1 MREEDL
7 HYAGGVI
14 DADGSIQLRVGK
26 QSNTNLGYQADP
38 YIKVRQMA
46 NLNRD
51 CQNPYD
57 GKYRLHY
64 IGGLFDSDAWL
75 MIHVAKSKTTRLG
88 YQATPK
94 IGIEMKI
101 VEDDNP
107 TREVVEEVFKEAGS
121 KPTSAVRERD
131 GKSPTWVLQ
140 SNGRQAL
147 SVLELLKPYLRLK
160 QNHAEAILSVDWDRV
175 QKDKDAFIE
184 AMEVR
189 DEIRSDS
196 KQESKY
202 DAEYFHEEFAPD
214 SKSATNVD
222 W

>member
-7 HYAGGVI
+7 HYVGGVI
-14 DADGSIQLRVGK
+14 DGDGSIQLRVGK
-26 QSNTNLGYQADP
+26 QPGTDFGFQADA
-38 YIKVRQMA
+38 YIKVRQLA
-46 NLNRD
+46 GINRN
-51 CQNPYD
+51 CQIHYNGNY
-57 GKYRLHY
+57 KLHY
-64 IGGLFDSDAWL
+64 IGGLFDCDSW
-75 MIHVAKSKTTRLG
+75 ITIEVSKSKSINIG
-88 YQATPK
+88 YQASPK
-94 IGIEMKI
+94 IGIEMKTT
-101 VEDDNP
+101 EDDNP
-107 TREVVEEVFKEAGS
+107 TREIVEEIFKEAGS
-121 KPTSAVRERD
+121 KPTSTVRERD

-160 QNHAEAILSVDWDRV
+160 QDHAEAILSVDWDNV
-175 QKDKDAFIE
+175 HSDKDTFIE

-202 DAEYFHEEFAPD
+202 DAEYFREEFAPN
-214 SKSATNVD
+214 SKSATDAD